1 MRWGATTPEHL
12 TNLCAVSAPSTAPV
26 TAVVDAAALRA
37 NVASLRERAG
47 SADLMAVVKADGY
60 GHGLLTAAQA
70 ALAGGATWLGTAQ
83 QPEAV
88 ALREAGVGGRVFTW
102 LHVPGTDFAGAL
114 TRDIDL
120 SVSARWDLDE
130 IASAARTTGRTARIH
145 LKVDTGLAR
154 GGAYGD
160 AFTDLVHRARAL
172 EAEGAV
178 TVVGV
183 WSHLACSDEPG
194 SPVTSQQK
202 GVFEDAVRRVEGAGC
217 RPEVRHI
224 ANSAAVV
231 LDPSLH
237 YDLVRPGIACYGL
250 TPAPAVVSSADLGLV
265 PAMTLMARLALVKR
279 VPAGQGVSYAHLYTT
294 STETVLGV
302 VPMGYADGLPRAA
315 SNVGPLSVGGR
326 RHTIAGR
333 VCMDQ
338 VVVDLGPDSRACAGD
353 EVVLFGADPAG
364 PTAQDW
370 ADATGTISY
379 EIVTRVGPRVPRVVT
394 NPLGAQDISS
404 LTTTSPAGTT
414 AAVASTPVT
423 NTAVTNTP
431 VTNTAGAVG

>member
-1 MRWGATTPEHL
+1 M
-12 TNLCAVSAPSTAPV
+12 SAPPTAPV
-26 TAVVDAAALRA
+26 TAVVDATALRD
-37 NVASLRERAG
+37 NVASLRARAG

-60 GHGLLTAAQA
+60 GHGLLTSAQA

-83 QPEAV
+83 QAEAV
-88 ALREAGVGGRVFTW
+88 ALRDAGVGGRVFTW
-102 LHVPGTDFAGAL
+102 LHVPGTDFGEAL

-120 SVSARWDLDE
+120 SAAARWDLDE
-130 IASAARTTGRTARIH
+130 IAAAARAAGLTARVH

-154 GGAYGD
+154 GGAYGED
-160 AFTDLVHRARAL
+160 FTDLVHRARAL
-172 EAEGAV
+172 EAEGV
-178 TVVGV
+178 LTVVGV

-194 SPVTSQQK
+194 SPVTHRQRQ
-202 GVFEDAVRRVEGAGC
+202 VFEDAVRRAEAAGC

-250 TPAPAVVSSADLGLV
+250 TPAPTAASSADLGLV
-265 PAMTLMARLALVKR
+265 PAMTLVARLALVKR

-294 STETVLGV
+294 PTDTVLGV

-326 RHTIAGR
+326 RHTVAGR

-338 VVVDLGPDSRACAGD
+338 VVVDLGPGSEARAGD

-364 PTAQDW
+364 PTAQEW
-370 ADATGTISY
+370 ADVTGTISY
-379 EIVTRVGPRVPRVVT
+379 EIVTRIGPRVPRLVT
-394 NPLGAQDISS
+394 NPVAPP
-404 LTTTSPAGTT
+404 TTGSTIRTSR
-414 AAVASTPVT
+414 
-423 NTAVTNTP
+423 
-431 VTNTAGAVG
+431 AGAVG